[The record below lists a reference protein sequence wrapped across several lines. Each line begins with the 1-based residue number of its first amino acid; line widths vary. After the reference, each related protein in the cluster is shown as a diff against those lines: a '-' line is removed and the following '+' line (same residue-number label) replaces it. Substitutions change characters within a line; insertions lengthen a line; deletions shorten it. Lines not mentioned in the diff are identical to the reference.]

1 MDGVSA
7 SYSAGD
13 TVTLKAEFYTDG
25 QNGYRFAYCSGD
37 TDVITDTTAAEIPFT
52 MPEKDITLTKNYVT
66 VGDANG
72 DGRVNGTDTNY
83 MKRTL
88 TGSLTE
94 ASAMDI
100 NLDGR
105 VNGTDANLLKR
116 ILVGSYVPEK

>member
-1 MDGVSA
+1 
-7 SYSAGD
+7 
-13 TVTLKAEFYTDG
+13 
-25 QNGYRFAYCSGD
+25 
-37 TDVITDTTAAEIPFT
+37 
-52 MPEKDITLTKNYVT
+52 MPEKDITLTKNYIM

>member
-1 MDGVSA
+1 
-7 SYSAGD
+7 
-13 TVTLKAEFYTDG
+13 
-25 QNGYRFAYCSGD
+25 
-37 TDVITDTTAAEIPFT
+37 
-52 MPEKDITLTKNYVT
+52 
-66 VGDANG
+66 
-72 DGRVNGTDTNY
+72 